1 MNSFGTNDVGILK
14 EKLEKM
20 SKADLQAFSKKVG
33 INPFYERHMVVE
45 NIVKE
50 FHRQQSRNN
59 IFTAP
64 QPVPAIELDPN
75 NPEHKK
81 LLDWLNQ

>member
-1 MNSFGTNDVGILK
+1 M
-14 EKLEKM
+14 EKRHPSELFL
-20 SKADLQAFSKKVG
+20 SHIFLINVPFYQTV
-33 INPFYERHMVVE
+33 NPFYERHMVVE

-75 NPEHKK
+75 NPEHKQ